1 MQYQN
6 LVVLLR
12 TRKEKKVSVKT
23 VQATINGQTYTL
35 TFNSSTGKY
44 EATVTAP
51 SKSSYNQSGHYY
63 GVTVKATDEAGNTI
77 TKDATDSTLGSSLQL
92 KVKEKVAP
100 VIAIVSPTSGSYST
114 NNKPVITWKVTD
126 TDSGVNPSTIGITL
140 DSGTKV
146 TGDAITKTAITGGY
160 QCTYTPTTALSDGSH
175 TIKLDASD
183 YDGNAAA
190 TSSTSFKVD
199 TVPPVLT
206 LSSPTDK
213 LITNQTACT
222 VKGKTNDAT
231 SSPVTVTVKLN
242 SGAAE
247 AVTVGSDGSFSK
259 ALTLAGG
266 TNTITVVATDGAG
279 KATTI
284 TRTVTLDTTAP
295 VIKSVTL
302 TPNPVDAGKTFIIS
316 VEVTD

>member
-1 MQYQN
+1 MYQN

-12 TRKEKKVSVKT
+12 KKKGEKMAVKT

-35 TFNSSTGKY
+35 TLNSSTGKY

-222 VKGKTNDAT
+222 VKGTTNDAT

-259 ALTLAGG
+259 ALTLAVG

-279 KATTI
+279 KTTTI
-284 TRTVTLDTTAP
+284 TRTVTLDKTAP